1 MWLWLVQQI
10 PRTRQNYTCW
20 LSGQNLGPILDT
32 KKIRSSFKII
42 GIWPLNP
49 KTMDNRITP
58 STIYITTSTTS
69 RNEEGEGEKGEGEA
83 DYISSDQVG

>member
-1 MWLWLVQQI
+1 
-10 PRTRQNYTCW
+10 
-20 LSGQNLGPILDT
+20 
-32 KKIRSSFKII
+32 
-42 GIWPLNP
+42 
-49 KTMDNRITP
+49 MDNRITP